1 MKNVK
6 LISLFFLL
14 LGFFFSSCNSDINLV
29 TENQTNYK
37 IVIPNQATEVERKAA
52 EELQKY
58 LYKISKTNLEIIK
71 DSKAI
76 SEFEISIGYT
86 NRLSTS
92 GLNIDLDDLKEDGF
106 SIKTDG
112 NTIFIFGGNVKGTL
126 YGVYTFL
133 DEFLKVKMYSPGVFN
148 IPNNPNIIIP
158 QIDLTETPII
168 KYREL
173 HMPSATLSQEFCD
186 WHKLHHPSVR
196 EKEYGSF
203 VHTFQNLIPSQ
214 KYYEKHP
221 EYFSE
226 INGIRVPDQQLC
238 LSNHD
243 LYEELLKNL
252 KDQMN
257 KKPEAKVWDVSQND
271 NFGSC
276 KCESCAKADSY
287 YESPAGIMIEFVNKI
302 AREFPEKTISTLAY
316 QYTRKAP
323 INIKPEPNV
332 MVVLCTIEC
341 DRSKPIAD
349 DHNDLF
355 NRDIKEWSSLTDNI
369 KIWDYVVQFSS
380 YTNPFPNFHVLKPN
394 IKLFVD
400 HGVTSLF
407 EQGSGN
413 SWSDMHEL
421 KSYVLAKLMW
431 NPDADVDAIIN
442 EFIKGYYGKA
452 SEYIK
457 QYFDLRQNAVEK
469 SNDGLIIYGYPRT
482 GINSYLTPELL
493 NKYSEIFDNA
503 EKSVEN
509 EEEYLKRVRTA
520 HLPLEYAILE
530 IAKLNLN
537 DELRI
542 FNLKE
547 NGFNLNIKM
556 VEKLDYFVTNA
567 NKAGIER
574 LNERSLS
581 PDEYYSEMQRYF
593 KEGMVIHK
601 AYKKNVEIISEIHP
615 NYTANGA
622 PTLSDGITGEAN
634 YFFNWLG
641 FEATDLEAIVDL
653 GESTEINLIRTNF
666 LQEVKSWI
674 WLPKSVEYSVSNDGK
689 VFTKIAEIKNK
700 IDEKKDGIFT
710 EPFAVNVKNISA
722 RYVKVKTE
730 SLIHPPKWHL
740 GYNNGTGKSFI
751 FVDEIIIE

>member
-1 MKNVK
+1 MNNVK
-6 LISLFFLL
+6 LVSLFFLL
-14 LGFFFSSCNSDINLV
+14 TGIFISSCNSDINLV
-29 TENQTNYK
+29 TENKTNYK
-37 IVIPNQATEVERKAA
+37 IVIPDQANEIDKKAA

-58 LYKISKTNLEIIK
+58 LYEISKTKIEIIK
-71 DSKAI
+71 DTEAKSDL
-76 SEFEISIGYT
+76 EISIGNT
-86 NRLSTS
+86 NRLSNS
-92 GLNIDLDDLKEDGF
+92 ELNYDLNALEEDGF

-133 DEFLKVKMYSPGVFN
+133 EKFLNVKMYSPEVLDIPQSAN
-148 IPNNPNIIIP
+148 ISIP
-158 QIDLTETPII
+158 QIDLTDISVI

-173 HMPSATLSQEFCD
+173 HKPFSRTSQKYSD
-186 WHKLHHPSVR
+186 WHKVHHPSVR

-203 VHTFQNLIPSQ
+203 VHTFQNLISAD
-214 KYYEKHP
+214 KYFEKHP

-226 INGIRVPDQQLC
+226 INGIRIPDQQLC
-238 LSNHD
+238 LSNPE
-243 LYEELLKNL
+243 LYQELLKNL
-252 KDQMN
+252 KDQMS

-276 KCESCAKADSY
+276 MCESCSKADSY
-287 YESPAGIMIEFVNKI
+287 YQSPAGIMIEFVNKI

-341 DRSKPIAD
+341 DRSKPIAENQ
-349 DHNDLF
+349 NDLF
-355 NRDIKEWSSLTDNI
+355 NRDIKEWSALTDNI

-431 NPDADVDAIIN
+431 NPDADAEKIIN
-442 EFIKGYYGKA
+442 EFILGYYGKA
-452 SEYIK
+452 SPFIK
-457 QYFDLRQNAVEK
+457 QYFDLRQQAVEN

-482 GINSYLTPELL
+482 GINSYLTPKLL
-493 NKYSEIFDNA
+493 GEYSQIFDKA
-503 EKSVEN
+503 EEAVIDEP
-509 EEEYLKRVRTA
+509 EYLSRVRTA
-520 HLPLEYAILE
+520 RVPLEYAILE
-530 IAKLNLN
+530 ISKLNLT
-537 DELRI
+537 DELKI
-542 FNLKE
+542 FYPKE
-547 NGFNLNIKM
+547 NGFDLNTKM
-556 VEKLDYFVTNA
+556 IEKLDFFVTNA
-567 NKAGIER
+567 NNAGIER
-574 LNERSLS
+574 LHERGLT
-581 PDEYYSEMQRYF
+581 PNEYYEQMKKYF
-593 KEGMVIHK
+593 NEGMVIHK
-601 AYKKNVEIISEIHP
+601 GYQKDVEILSAIHP

-622 PTLSDGITGEAN
+622 ATLTDGIIGEAN
-634 YFFNWLG
+634 FFFNWLG
-641 FEATDLEAIVDL
+641 FEATELEAIVDL
-653 GESTEINLIRTNF
+653 GELTQMNSIRTNF

-674 WLPKSVEYSVSNDGK
+674 WLPKSVEYLVSNDGK
-689 VFTKIAEIKNK
+689 VFTKIGEVKNK

-710 EPFAVNVKNISA
+710 EPFTVNVKNISA
-722 RYVKVKTE
+722 RYVKVKTK

-740 GYNNGTGKSFI
+740 GYNNGAGKSFI
-751 FVDEIIIE
+751 FVDEIIIK